1 MKNWFKKH
9 KTVLTFV
16 AVLIGGPAA
25 AIYIQGADA
34 ALEAVELLNEQ
45 PEAEQEAD
53 GRN

>member
-1 MKNWFKKH
+1 MKKWFKKH

-34 ALEAVELLNEQ
+34 ALEAVEILSQ
-45 PEAEQEAD
+45 PEQEQAAD
-53 GRN
+53 GK